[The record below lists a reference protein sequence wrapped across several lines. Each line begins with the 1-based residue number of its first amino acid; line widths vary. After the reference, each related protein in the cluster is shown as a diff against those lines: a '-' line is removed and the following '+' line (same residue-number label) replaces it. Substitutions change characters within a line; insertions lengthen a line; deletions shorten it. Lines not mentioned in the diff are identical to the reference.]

1 MNGLLT
7 LDSQREDVEV
17 QKMRTDETGRL
28 PVTTEE
34 PQEERLRELPVEAVS
49 FAAFLH

>member
-17 QKMRTDETGRL
+17 QKMSTDETGRL

-34 PQEERLRELPVEAVS
+34 PQEERLRELPVS